1 MPLAPSGALRLRLRL
16 RRAPGEPPAPEPA
29 SGGMTAADDAP
40 SELLGEARGGPSSSF
55 ISWSSAMDDLSASFA
70 ARDAPEDPEHPDGA
84 GPESPAAVP
93 RRAHVTPA
101 GAAQAAAEGML
112 PLGADDVA
120 REAAFPFLAPP
131 PSSSLDE
138 GIMLVES
145 GAAADVVEAEPGG
158 AGGGYALVSSPA
170 LWPSSGPRGGAASE
184 EEAWEEADAPDADG
198 EDERRLYYGADVAMP
213 QEYGSSSDD
222 PYAQSEGKRARR
234 IEGESSGAEESS
246 GSDFDEEG
254 NLVPKEP

>member
-1 MPLAPSGALRLRLRL
+1 VPLAPSGALRLRLRL

-40 SELLGEARGGPSSSF
+40 SELLGEARGPSSSF

-70 ARDAPEDPEHPDGA
+70 ARDVPEDPEHPDGT

-112 PLGADDVA
+112 PLNADDVA
-120 REAAFPFLAPP
+120 REAAFPFAPP
-131 PSSSLDE
+131 PSSSDE

-145 GAAADVVEAEPGG
+145 GAADVAEADPGG

-170 LWPSSGPRGGAASE
+170 LWPSSGQRGGAAS

-213 QEYGSSSDD
+213 QEYGSSSED
-222 PYAQSEGKRARR
+222 PYAQSDDDEEGKR

>member
-1 MPLAPSGALRLRLRL
+1 VPLAPSGALRLRLRL
-16 RRAPGEPPAPEPA
+16 RRAPSEPPAPEPA
-29 SGGMTAADDAP
+29 SNVTAADDAP
-40 SELLGEARGGPSSSF
+40 FELLGEARGPSSSF
-55 ISWSSAMDDLSASFA
+55 ISWSSAMEDLSESFA
-70 ARDAPEDPEHPDGA
+70 ARDVPEDPEHPDGS

-112 PLGADDVA
+112 PLAADDVA
-120 REAAFPFLAPP
+120 GEAAFPFAPQT
-131 PSSSLDE
+131 SDG
-138 GIMLVES
+138 GIMLAEG
-145 GAAADVVEAEPGG
+145 GADADVAEAEPGG

-184 EEAWEEADAPDADG
+184 DYEAWEEADAADADG

-213 QEYGSSSDD
+213 QEYGSSSED
-222 PYAQSEGKRARR
+222 PYAPSDEDEGKRGRR

-254 NLVPKEP
+254 NLVLKEP

>member
-16 RRAPGEPPAPEPA
+16 RRAPGEPPPPTSDA
-29 SGGMTAADDAP
+29 MTAAADDAP
-40 SELLGEARGGPSSSF
+40 SELLGEARGPSSSF

-70 ARDAPEDPEHPDGA
+70 ARNVPEDPEHPDGA

-112 PLGADDVA
+112 PLAADDVA

-145 GAAADVVEAEPGG
+145 GAAADVAEAEPGG

-170 LWPSSGPRGGAASE
+170 LWPSSGQRGGAAS

-213 QEYGSSSDD
+213 QEYGSSSED
-222 PYAQSEGKRARR
+222 PYAQSDDDEEGKR